1 MRKIIRARYGQEFT
15 GAVVVGKDYAAI
27 AGDPYNHVTA
37 SPGGVNISTGVGNG
51 IGLQTMSPEG
61 PFHRQMLFPLTLLA
75 GPISPPKELPW
86 PPYIKMLPKLP
97 TMAAGLAAISSLAA
111 GASQAI

>member
-37 SPGGVNISTGVGNG
+37 SPGVSI
-51 IGLQTMSPEG
+51 
-61 PFHRQMLFPLTLLA
+61 
-75 GPISPPKELPW
+75 
-86 PPYIKMLPKLP
+86 
-97 TMAAGLAAISSLAA
+97 
-111 GASQAI
+111 